1 MVICPV
7 RVTYNHVVIFFAP
20 ERKTAFELKNLAT
33 IAIAKSL
40 ICLKFGISLKK
51 YTFLVGWLH
60 VQSAVHV
67 ITTLIYSA
75 E

>member
-7 RVTYNHVVIFFAP
+7 RVTYNHVVIFFAQQ
-20 ERKTAFELKNLAT
+20 RKTAFKLTNLAT
-33 IAIAKSL
+33 IAIAKFL
-40 ICLKFGISLKK
+40 ISSKFHISLKK
-51 YTFLVGWLH
+51 DTFLVGWLH

-67 ITTLIYSA
+67 TTTLIYSA